1 MYNFLLFQ
9 LKFCQ
14 KISIL
19 DVIKKAQTSNR
30 LISNLGAQARTL
42 RIIDV
47 PLELIPSGKFFTSI
61 YQVQV

>member
-9 LKFCQ
+9 LKFYQ

-19 DVIKKAQTSNR
+19 DVIKKAQTSSR

-42 RIIDV
+42 RIMGV
-47 PLELIPSGKFFTSI
+47 PLELIPSSKFFTSI
-61 YQVQV
+61 YQI

>member
-1 MYNFLLFQ
+1 MYNFLFFQ

-19 DVIKKAQTSNR
+19 DVIKKAQTSSR

-47 PLELIPSGKFFTSI
+47 PLELIPSSKFFTSI
-61 YQVQV
+61 YQI